1 MPTMCQEFLRCWDTA
16 INKTGRVP
24 GTQSLRS
31 SMTHHL
37 PSLPFHY
44 QPGHS
49 SPPVLM
55 SAHDP
60 CPDDVDVDMKP
71 SLKT

>member
-1 MPTMCQEFLRCWDTA
+1 MPTMCQEFLRCWDTV
-16 INKTGRVP
+16 ISKTGRAPVA
-24 GTQSLRS
+24 QSLRS

-37 PSLPFHY
+37 PSFPFHY
-44 QPGHS
+44 QPGHNR
-49 SPPVLM
+49 PPVLM

-60 CPDDVDVDMKP
+60 CPDDIDVDMKP